1 MAYQLEGK
9 LLEVCNCNVLCP
21 CWIGEDP
28 DNGTCDT
35 VVAYHIER
43 GTIDGTDV
51 SGLTLALVAFIP
63 GNILKGNWKVAVFV
77 DDKASPKQQEAL
89 LNVWTGKLGGPVADL
104 AKLVGEVVAVERAP
118 ITYTISGGEGT
129 MKIGDV
135 VDMAMAPYKGGTG
148 NATTLNESIFST
160 IPGAPAYV
168 SKATKYKRNT
178 KKWGLADVNLQ
189 NSNAIQGEFRFQA

>member
-43 GTIDGTDV
+43 GTIDGSDV